1 MLLTIQREIMA
12 PEFKLRKIVMR
23 KLKGLSVSEVITIS
37 KKQSYTKAFQI
48 QFKKWS
54 HLSYSIQEM
63 LLIFC
68 WS

>member
-48 QFKKWS
+48 QFKK
-54 HLSYSIQEM
+54 
-63 LLIFC
+63 
-68 WS
+68 